1 MAFCGAIL
9 PSGPCNG
16 LGTCVLAGAPS
27 YSPTC
32 ICQPDTYNVNIKVVV
47 GKTTI
52 TYPSCSST
60 APPSPPPSPPPGPP
74 PSRNPGVNYNKT
86 DTTDRGSYF
95 NKYFRYASKNF
106 VGTATAPSWNLTQ
119 VVDWRSPPG
128 SATSAVQTVKDQG
141 ACLAC
146 WALAPI
152 TAMESA
158 YAIVYSIAPPNASA
172 QMVVNCQGT
181 WSCSGG
187 WPADA
192 FNYIAS
198 SRGVPDEASMPYTGV
213 YNASSCPKGESRR
226 SRTLRGLE
234 PVLWEERIA
243 YLLHSHRRSAL
254 SHSSRALRTDTITA
268 QSYDWNPLTPR
279 EITHPL
285 TTVQA
290 ATSSSSGASSRARS
304 RASSRANSLPSQSK
318 LSSASRSS
326 PSLPSIKAT
335 SVPGAPWSIAMYEQV
350 IMFGWTGMAL
360 AVQNQP
366 VVAFVEADQPS
377 FTAFTGVSGGGGDG
391 G

>member
-32 ICQPDTYNVNIKVVV
+32 ICQPGTYNVNIKVVV

-52 TYPSCSST
+52 MYPSCSST
-60 APPSPPPSPPPGPP
+60 APPPPPPSPPPGPP
-74 PSRNPGVNYNKT
+74 PSRKPGVNYNKT

-119 VVDWRSPPG
+119 AVDWRSPPN

-146 WALAPI
+146 WAVAPI
-152 TAMESA
+152 TTVESA
-158 YAIVYSIAPPNASA
+158 YAIVYNIAPPNASA

-187 WPADA
+187 WPSDA

-198 SRGVPDEASMPYTGV
+198 SGGVPNEASMPYTGV
-213 YNASSCPKGESRR
+213 YNASVCPKAKSRK
-226 SRTLRGLE
+226 SRTLRGLD
-234 PVLWEERIA
+234 PVLWEQYSA
-243 YLLHSHRRSAL
+243 YLLHPHRRS
-254 SHSSRALRTDTITA
+254 SSPHSSRALRTDPLTA
-268 QSYDWNPLTPR
+268 QSYDGNPLIPR
-279 EITHPL
+279 EITHPI

-290 ATSSSSGASSRARS
+290 STSSSSSASSRAS
-304 RASSRANSLPSQSK
+304 SLPSQRK
-318 LSSASRSS
+318 LSSATQSS
-326 PSLPSIKAT
+326 PSLPRLMAST
-335 SVPGAPWSIAMYEQV
+335 VPGAPWSVAMYEQV

-377 FTAFTGVSGGGGDG
+377 FTAFTGVSVGEMGML
-391 G
+391 